1 MVPLL
6 CCRMLSPFHAF
17 KVAGNKPLVS
27 ESSSSGRCLRAAL
40 QLSHVYLSYLRLTP
54 TVLSKHFLLYVCPG
68 YVTFCMPLH
77 THLKERLRRMR
88 TQMGFATNDAAW
100 VVIFLWACKKLTFD
114 IDRHTA
120 KLKFLPSRGMQ
131 KSVVGSF
138 RIMSRTRS

>member
-6 CCRMLSPFHAF
+6 CCQMLSPFHAF
-17 KVAGNKPLVS
+17 KVAENKPLVS
-27 ESSSSGRCLRAAL
+27 ESSSSSRCLRAAL

-54 TVLSKHFLLYVCPG
+54 TVLSKCFLLYICPG
-68 YVTFCMPLH
+68 HVTFRMPLR
-77 THLKERLRRMR
+77 TRLKDWLHRMC

-138 RIMSRTRS
+138 RILSRTPS